1 MAFMKRSYGGIQPC
15 IKAGLLR
22 IRLPFV
28 HFKISPPEI
37 ATGLMKMCIRDSSRA
52 VASSNDG
59 LGAQACGQAAEAML
73 GNGLA
78 LAALGK
84 LGEVLAGAEDFAG
97 AGDDDCT
104 NGRVEL
110 LSLIHI

>member
-1 MAFMKRSYGGIQPC
+1 
-15 IKAGLLR
+15 
-22 IRLPFV
+22 
-28 HFKISPPEI
+28 
-37 ATGLMKMCIRDSSRA
+37 
-52 VASSNDG
+52 
-59 LGAQACGQAAEAML
+59 ML

-110 LSLIHI
+110 CVVHDVFHGLGSCAVEGVSNLGTVDADDQKAILAKVGYNRIGAKVICHCFLLESLLIG